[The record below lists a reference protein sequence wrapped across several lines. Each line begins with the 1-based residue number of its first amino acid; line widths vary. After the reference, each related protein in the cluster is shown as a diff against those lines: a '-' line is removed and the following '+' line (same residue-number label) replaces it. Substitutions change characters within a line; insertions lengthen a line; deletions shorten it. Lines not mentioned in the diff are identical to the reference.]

1 MSACGFFCPVGQHHV
16 FDKKRLNTLDI
27 EIWLFIDT
35 LMSWEI
41 WAQFKTI
48 MRSLLKRSRT
58 SISQCE
64 IKWRNNFSRFKI
76 WLILNFSSHQS
87 VNLFSTFEFFFG
99 EKRHEKCQSLYYHWY
114 LSLRHWDLTW
124 IKGDKMFSRE
134 KQNLLLSR
142 RKIMERLTHLKPL
155 DIKEITDLTHIKY
168 VGGKW
173 MFLGWFSNIK

>member
-1 MSACGFFCPVGQHHV
+1 
-16 FDKKRLNTLDI
+16 
-27 EIWLFIDT
+27 
-35 LMSWEI
+35 MSWEI

-87 VNLFSTFEFFFG
+87 VNLFSTFEFFFR
-99 EKRHEKCQSLYYHWY
+99 EKRHENCQSLYYHWY

-124 IKGDKMFSRE
+124 IRGDKMFSRE